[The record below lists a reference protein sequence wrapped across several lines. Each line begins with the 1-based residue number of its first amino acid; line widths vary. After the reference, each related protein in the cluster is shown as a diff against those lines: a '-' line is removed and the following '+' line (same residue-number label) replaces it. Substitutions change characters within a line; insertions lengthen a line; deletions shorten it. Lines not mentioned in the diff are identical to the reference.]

1 MERRDHGSEGYE
13 KDGDPYLLYSKD
25 QTPAGCGARQENKG
39 ISEEGSRRAS
49 FHTAPY
55 PKYVTGIRE
64 QRPANGGLSYR
75 LELLIRSRV
84 CQGPGVTEKAK
95 VPVRGGDAPAPV
107 YR

>member
-1 MERRDHGSEGYE
+1 M
-13 KDGDPYLLYSKD
+13 
-25 QTPAGCGARQENKG
+25 T
-39 ISEEGSRRAS
+39 
-49 FHTAPY
+49 PY